1 MDDPETN
8 EELTA
13 RHQRVKEEVEG
24 HEKKLNKMK
33 PGGARTRKARWCGC
47 LRFALFTI
55 TQAMRERG
63 MKRP

>member
-13 RHQRVKEEVEG
+13 RYQRVKDEVEG

-33 PGGARTRKARWCGC
+33 PGGARTRKAMWCGC
-47 LRFALFTI
+47 LRFTLLGIA
-55 TQAMRERG
+55 QEMRERG
-63 MKRP
+63 MKHS